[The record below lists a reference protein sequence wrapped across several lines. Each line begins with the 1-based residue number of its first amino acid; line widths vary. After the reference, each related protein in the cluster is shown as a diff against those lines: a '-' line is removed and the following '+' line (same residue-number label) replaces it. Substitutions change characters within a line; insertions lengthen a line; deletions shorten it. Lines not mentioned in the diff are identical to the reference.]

1 MVSKLLCGQAELAA
15 RHGVTAEDI
24 INAAPDSKEKYEF
37 LSILS
42 DQPDALD
49 RTCRP
54 GHFTGSGLVV
64 DPTNCSVL
72 LLYHSKLKRWLQ
84 PGGHADGDRDL
95 ARVAL
100 REATEET
107 GINDLQLIE
116 PAIDLDIHFVDP
128 PDEEAHHHYDVRF
141 LVIAPTNTKAVGNH
155 ESETLAWVLPKELN
169 SLVGVSDLERLVE
182 KGLDLTNYLI
192 QEGLI

>member
-1 MVSKLLCGQAELAA
+1 MSKLLSSQAELAE
-15 RHGVTAEDI
+15 RDEVRAEDI
-24 INAAPDSKEKYEF
+24 INAVPVSKEKHEF

-84 PGGHADGDRDL
+84 PGGHADGDGDL

-100 REATEET
+100 REAIEET

-128 PDEEAHHHYDVRF
+128 PDEGAHHHYDVRF
-141 LVIAPTNTKAVGNH
+141 LVIAPTNTNAVGNH

-169 SLVGVSDLERLVE
+169 SLVGVSDLERLVA
-182 KGLDLTNYLI
+182 KGLDLTNHLI
-192 QEGLI
+192 KEGLI

>member
-1 MVSKLLCGQAELAA
+1 MSKLLSSQAELAE
-15 RHGVTAEDI
+15 RDEVRAEDI
-24 INAAPDSKEKYEF
+24 INAVPDSKEKHEF

-49 RTCRP
+49 RNCRP
-54 GHFTGSGLVV
+54 GHFTGSSLVV

-100 REATEET
+100 REAIEET
-107 GINDLQLIE
+107 GINDLQIIE
-116 PAIDLDIHFVDP
+116 PAIDLDNHFVDP

-141 LVIAPTNTKAVGNH
+141 LVIAPTNSKAVGNH
-155 ESETLAWVLPKELN
+155 ESEALTWVLPNEFD
-169 SLVGVSDLERLVE
+169 SFVGVSDLERLVA
-182 KGLDLTNYLI
+182 KGLDLTNHLI
-192 QEGLI
+192 KEGLI